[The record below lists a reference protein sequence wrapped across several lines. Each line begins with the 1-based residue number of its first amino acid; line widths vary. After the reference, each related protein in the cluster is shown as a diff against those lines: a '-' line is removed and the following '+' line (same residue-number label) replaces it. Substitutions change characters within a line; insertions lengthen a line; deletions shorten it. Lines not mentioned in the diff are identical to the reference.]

1 MEWRNSSSEHTPE
14 EDSCT
19 SQSLA
24 AKHSKMYQSNTSV
37 EVLCCYA
44 NLVILISKNYRMHYT
59 GSRTHLHTRYTGSRP
74 ENCTD
79 TICIYKWAIC
89 PVLTMQ
95 GAPGHGSIHSG
106 LLTTSSAILAGQMHL
121 SIQQHPSV
129 NTGEMCM
136 HSISTWVHMHNPTSP
151 GSSSPYHT

>member
-1 MEWRNSSSEHTPE
+1 MEWRNSSSEYTPE

-59 GSRTHLHTRYTGSRP
+59 GSRTHLHTRYTGSS
-74 ENCTD
+74 
-79 TICIYKWAIC
+79 K
-89 PVLTMQ
+89 VQL
-95 GAPGHGSIHSG
+95 GARRNLGADP
-106 LLTTSSAILAGQMHL
+106 LPSA
-121 SIQQHPSV
+121 
-129 NTGEMCM
+129 
-136 HSISTWVHMHNPTSP
+136 
-151 GSSSPYHT
+151 

>member
-44 NLVILISKNYRMHYT
+44 NLVILISKNYRISSDYLVCMAHKL
-59 GSRTHLHTRYTGSRP
+59 GRTNLQTFS
-74 ENCTD
+74 
-79 TICIYKWAIC
+79 
-89 PVLTMQ
+89 
-95 GAPGHGSIHSG
+95 
-106 LLTTSSAILAGQMHL
+106 
-121 SIQQHPSV
+121 
-129 NTGEMCM
+129 
-136 HSISTWVHMHNPTSP
+136 
-151 GSSSPYHT
+151 